1 MIDLEQ
7 FKKRGKALW
16 ESQVSQAAARYWKN
30 GKRKGTV
37 RVPARQIEYTK
48 VDLLRWLW
56 RNVGLNAVPC
66 HYCNAPVDILSLTLD
81 HAIPKEAGGR
91 FAIENM
97 RVCCVKCNQR
107 KGEMTAEGYKA
118 ILLFRFELSSYDQGV
133 LLNRLA
139 AAHHGSRQRFHRP
152 KSAKKPKGPPQ
163 FLEPFK

>member
-16 ESQVSQAAARYWKN
+16 ESQQSQAAARYWKN
-30 GKRKGTV
+30 GKRKGLV
-37 RVPARQIEYTK
+37 RVPAREIEYTK

-56 RNVGLNAVPC
+56 QNVGLNAIPC
-66 HYCNAPVDILSLTLD
+66 QYNCGTPIDILSLTLD

-91 FAIENM
+91 FAIDNM
-97 RVCCVKCNQR
+97 RICCVKCNQR
-107 KGEMTAEGYKA
+107 KGEMTAEGFKA
-118 ILLFRFELSSYDQGV
+118 VLAFRLQLSTYDQDV

-139 AAHHGSRQRFHRP
+139 AAHHGARQRFHRP
-152 KSAKKPKGPPQ
+152 KSAKPKGSPK